1 MSQWSQCQFDEY
13 EYSFLTHFWHKNVFI
28 VFGKGVNRPTVAGFS
43 MFQKAMRTPI
53 SVWKSIQRYFKLL
66 NSIVVLRQQPC
77 FLKKLCNPDIF
88 RNKRRRKKAF
98 LKNVFSN
105 NPYLVSW
112 WLWLFY
118 ITHPIHFKSPQYI
131 KGCHLLGAT
140 DSPPLF
146 CFFRDGWLDE
156 ELGSSETRATWADG
170 TGMTAE
176 GPCFATVTAAFFTT
190 FLEPSEGAG
199 RGTSSYSFL
208 LAVLFGGLLG
218 GWKLN
223 WL

>member
-1 MSQWSQCQFDEY
+1 M
-13 EYSFLTHFWHKNVFI
+13 
-28 VFGKGVNRPTVAGFS
+28 
-43 MFQKAMRTPI
+43 
-53 SVWKSIQRYFKLL
+53 
-66 NSIVVLRQQPC
+66 LRQQPVILRNDGTLT
-77 FLKKLCNPDIF
+77 FF
-88 RNKRRRKKAF
+88 RNKQRRKTV
-98 LKNVFSN
+98 LKNVFPN
-105 NPYLVSW
+105 NPYLVRW

-118 ITHPIHFKSPQYI
+118 TTHRIHFESPQQHI
-131 KGCHLLGAT
+131 EGCHVFGLT

-156 ELGSSETRATWADG
+156 GLCSSETRATWADG
-170 TGMTAE
+170 TEMTAE
-176 GPCFATVTAAFFTT
+176 GPCFATVTLFFFTT

-199 RGTSSYSFL
+199 RGASSYSFL